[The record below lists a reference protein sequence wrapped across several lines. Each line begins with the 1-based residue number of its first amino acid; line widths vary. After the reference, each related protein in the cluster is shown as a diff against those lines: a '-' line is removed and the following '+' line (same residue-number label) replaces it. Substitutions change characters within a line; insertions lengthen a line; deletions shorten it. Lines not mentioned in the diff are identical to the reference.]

1 MLWEKQIL
9 DWGLHTAQVNRSLV
23 SSPLELGIG
32 TQYITQYTIQYRET
46 QVNQYGSPG
55 KLSIGFWASPDMR
68 GGTQPKHV

>member
-9 DWGLHTAQVNRSLV
+9 DWGLHTAQVNH
-23 SSPLELGIG
+23 SPLELGIG

-55 KLSIGFWASPDMR
+55 RLSIGFWASPDMR